1 MHHSSLN
8 KPEEQQ
14 MNILDYTTE
23 NMTLTSWTWIAPA
36 EVLENASP
44 LSATS
49 LIKASTKPTFAPL
62 YPLRYWLDH
71 VSVRNRQLAHFI
83 CKLIPTQC
91 PLERDIKFL
100 GQTLLHIPPLCK
112 LNPLYEEVVALR
124 FRALCYLAD
133 ECGEDVSGYC

>member
-23 NMTLTSWTWIAPA
+23 NMALTSWTWISPA
-36 EVLENASP
+36 EVLENASS

-49 LIKASTKPTFAPL
+49 LIKAPTKPTVDLL
-62 YPLRYWLDH
+62 YPLRQWLTH
-71 VSVRNRQLAHFI
+71 IPVRNRQVAHLI

-91 PLERDIKFL
+91 PFERDLKFF
-100 GQTLLHIPPLCK
+100 GRTLLHIPPLCK
-112 LNPLYEEVVALR
+112 LNPLYEEVVALK

-133 ECGEDVSGYC
+133 ECGEDISCYC